1 MRNIFITS
9 FLILTLLLMIGCKKS
24 GNLNYIFATGG
35 TSGTYY
41 SFGGSIS
48 SIWNAN
54 IEGMNVTAQSTGA
67 SAENLRL
74 LNRHEV
80 DLAFVQNDV
89 MDYAYNGTDIFDGE
103 VLTNFSAVL
112 TLYPEVVQIAATKAS
127 GIKTIADMKGK
138 RVSVGDAGSGVEFN
152 AKQILEAYGLSFNDI
167 NKSNLSFKESSD
179 GLQNGT
185 LDACFIVAG
194 IPNAALQELSLSSDI
209 VLVSLDKILLDEMIS
224 RYKYYTEV
232 VIPANTYN
240 NITTDTTAIAVR
252 ATIAVNNNIPEDA
265 VYNMI
270 KTLFD
275 KKDDLV
281 IAHAKGEE
289 LNIEDAYKGVS
300 IPFHSGALKYYKEL
314 GYNIE

>member
-1 MRNIFITS
+1 MRNIFTTIIAVLS
-9 FLILTLLLMIGCKKS
+9 LILMIGCQKS
-24 GNLNYIFATGG
+24 DNLNYIFATGG

-41 SFGGSIS
+41 SFGGSIA

-74 LNRHEV
+74 LNRHEA

-89 MDYAYNGTDIFDGE
+89 MDYAYNGTDIFAGE

-112 TLYPEVVQIAATKAS
+112 TLYPEIVQIAATKAS
-127 GIKTIADMKGK
+127 GIRTIADMKGK
-138 RVSVGDAGSGVEFN
+138 RISVGDAGSGVEFN
-152 AKQILEAYGLSFNDI
+152 AKQILESYGLTFDDI

-209 VLVSLDKILLDEMIS
+209 VLVSLDKTQIDEMIS
-224 RYKYYTEV
+224 KYKYYTEV
-232 VIPANTYN
+232 TIPANTYN
-240 NITTDTTAIAVR
+240 KVTTDTKAVAVK
-252 ATIAVNNNIPEDA
+252 ATIAVNNNIPEEV
-265 VYNMI
+265 VYNLI

-275 KKDDLV
+275 KKSDL
-281 IAHAKGEE
+281 ATSHAKGEE
-289 LNIEDAYKGVS
+289 LNIEDAYKGIS
-300 IPFHSGALKYYKEL
+300 IPFHPGAVKYYEEL
-314 GYNIE
+314 GYSVQ

>member
-1 MRNIFITS
+1 MRNVFISTAV
-9 FLILTLLLMIGCKKS
+9 ILSLLMIGCQKS
-24 GNLNYIFATGG
+24 NNLNYIFATGG

-41 SFGGSIS
+41 SFGGSIA

-74 LNRHEV
+74 LNRHEA

-103 VLTNFSAVL
+103 VLSNFSAVL
-112 TLYPEVVQIAATKAS
+112 TLYPELVQIAATKSS
-127 GIKTIADMKGK
+127 GITSIADMKGK
-138 RVSVGDAGSGVEFN
+138 RVSVGDAGSGTEFN
-152 AKQILEAYGLSFNDI
+152 AKQILEAYGLTFDDI

-179 GLQNGT
+179 GLQNGS

-209 VLVSLDKILLDEMIS
+209 VLVSLDKAQVDEILNK
-224 RYKYYTEV
+224 YKYYTEV
-232 VIPANTYN
+232 TIPANTYN
-240 NITTDTTAIAVR
+240 NVTTDTTAIAVR
-252 ATIAVNNNIPEDA
+252 ATITVNNDIPEDV
-265 VYNMI
+265 VYNLI

-275 KKDDLV
+275 KKADLAT
-281 IAHAKGEE
+281 AHAKGEE

-300 IPFHSGALKYYKEL
+300 IPFHPGALKYYKEL
-314 GYNIE
+314 GYNIQ

>member
-1 MRNIFITS
+1 
-9 FLILTLLLMIGCKKS
+9 MIGCQKS
-24 GNLNYIFATGG
+24 NNLNYIFATGG

-41 SFGGSIS
+41 SFGGSIA

-74 LNRHEV
+74 LNRHEA

-112 TLYPEVVQIAATKAS
+112 TLYPEIVQIAATKES
-127 GIKTIADMKGK
+127 GIKSIADMKGK

-152 AKQILEAYGLSFNDI
+152 AKQILEAYGLTFDDI

-194 IPNAALQELSLSSDI
+194 IPNAALQELSLSKDI
-209 VLVSLDKILLDEMIS
+209 VLVSLDKAQLDEILNK
-224 RYKYYTEV
+224 YKYYTEV
-232 VIPANTYN
+232 KIPANTYN
-240 NITTDTTAIAVR
+240 NVTEDTTAIAVK
-252 ATIAVNNNIPEDA
+252 ATIAVNNNIPEDV
-265 VYNMI
+265 VYNLI

-275 KKDDLV
+275 KKADLAT
-281 IAHAKGEE
+281 AHAKGEE
-289 LNIEDAYKGVS
+289 LNIEEAYKGIS
-300 IPFHSGALKYYKEL
+300 IPFHPGALKYYEEL
-314 GYNIE
+314 GYNLQ